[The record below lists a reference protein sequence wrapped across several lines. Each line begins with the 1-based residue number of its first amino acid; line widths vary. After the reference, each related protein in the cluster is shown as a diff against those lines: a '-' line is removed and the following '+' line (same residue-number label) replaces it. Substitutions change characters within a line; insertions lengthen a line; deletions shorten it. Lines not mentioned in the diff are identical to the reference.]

1 MMETYIVLA
10 RMRVH
15 EDCRPHGKYKGGGDL
30 KRVTLTFN
38 FSILVKTVTFAQY
51 LLWVLHNNE

>member
-15 EDCRPHGKYKGGGDL
+15 EDCRPHGKYKSGGDL

-51 LLWVLHNNE
+51 LLGVLHN